1 VHFMMHDRGS
11 FGGALIAIGFL
22 YLWLIHFPLKA
33 GQVWAWWLFV
43 LSGAVGFGSFLT
55 CLGYGYCDTWHAAG
69 TALILPP
76 FGTGLIRCRARLEAS
91 RGWRS
96 LIQPGATLGW
106 RSAAGLGR
114 TLLLFVA
121 AGLTAGGLTIMTV
134 GTTVVFVPQ
143 DLQYLGVTVADLDAM
158 NPRLVPLIAHDRAG
172 FGGAVFCFGL
182 TMLVTVWRARP
193 SRSLWQTLALA
204 GTVGFATAIGVH
216 PAIGYNDPVH
226 LSPAVTGAIVY
237 AAGLAL
243 TARSWL
249 AAQAPEQRCS
259 SVAMRFV
266 RSTAAPSKS
275 SAFPA
280 WSSWKT
286 PAAARPSC

>member
-1 VHFMMHDRGS
+1 MMHDRGS

-22 YLWLIHFPLKA
+22 YLWLIQFPLKA
-33 GQVWAWWLFV
+33 GQAWAWWLLI
-43 LSGAVGFGSFLT
+43 LSGTVGFGSFLT
-55 CLGYGYCDTWHAAG
+55 FLGYGYCDTWHALG
-69 TALILPP
+69 TLVILPP
-76 FGTGLIRCRARLEAS
+76 FVVGLVRSRAWPSGPRD
-91 RGWRS
+91 WRV
-96 LIQPGATLGW
+96 LIQPGIALDW
-106 RSAAGLGR
+106 RNTAGFGR
-114 TLLLFVA
+114 LLLLFVA
-121 AGLTAGGLTIMTV
+121 AGLTVGGLTIMTV
-134 GTTVVFVPQ
+134 GTTCVFVPQ
-143 DLQYLGVTVADLDAM
+143 DLHYLGLTVADLHAM

-182 TMLVTVWRARP
+182 TMLVTVWCARP

-226 LSPAVTGAIVY
+226 LAPAVSGAIVY

-249 AAQAPEQRCS
+249 GTQAREQRCS
-259 SVAMRFV
+259 SVAMKSV
-266 RSTAAPSKS
+266 PSTAAPSKS

-280 WSSWKT
+280 WSSWRT
-286 PAAARPSC
+286 PAAAPPSC